1 MSEATE
7 RARERLIALGGCQP
21 WTHEL
26 ENEVWGIA
34 HAALDC
40 LEAQERMLR
49 DLIDGRGTTVEML
62 EVGLR
67 EAKEK
72 FKEVIG
78 G

>member
-7 RARERLIALGGCQP
+7 RAREETNHCSRRRLD
-21 WTHEL
+21 
-26 ENEVWGIA
+26 GIA
-34 HAALDC
+34 RAALDC